1 MIELAMQILL
11 CLFIAA
17 LLGGII
23 GYILGKISKCDKD
36 TPLVSKT
43 KTPLYD
49 YDEEEYEKDMT
60 IHKEEFATLPDATI
74 KKDVTKGI
82 KPIAYPL
89 PKNGEADDLKKIQGI
104 GIKVENALYEVG
116 VFHYTQIADWTK
128 DNTEWVDDYLST
140 EGRVKRESWI
150 SQAKELSLNT
160 NI

>member
-23 GYILGKISKCDKD
+23 GYILGRISKCDKD
-36 TPLVSKT
+36 TPVLEKRKT
-43 KTPLYD
+43 LYD
-49 YDEEEYEKDMT
+49 YDEQMHEKDLT

-74 KKDVTKGI
+74 KKSIKKGI

-104 GIKVENALYEVG
+104 GIKVENALYEIG
-116 VFHYTQIADWTK
+116 VFHYSQISDWTK
-128 DNTEWVDDYLST
+128 DNIDWVEDYLST
-140 EGRVKRESWI
+140 DGRVRRENWI
-150 SQAKELSLNT
+150 AQAKELALNT
-160 NI
+160 NKL

>member
-36 TPLVSKT
+36 TLVSNT
-43 KTPLYD
+43 KTSLYD
-49 YDEEEYEKDMT
+49 YDEEMSDKEAT
-60 IHKEEFATLPDATI
+60 LHKEEFAILPDATI
-74 KKDVTKGI
+74 KKNVTKGI

-128 DNTEWVDDYLST
+128 DNIEWVDDYLST
-140 EGRVKRESWI
+140 DGRVKRESWI